1 MLVVENI
8 AYVANVGDSRAIL
21 SKNSG
26 KEFVELSID
35 HRPER
40 NTEQERI
47 TQNGGHIYQTQST
60 ANVPDKN
67 GKLVSQVILGPLRVF
82 PGRLSVSRT
91 FGDIE
96 AKIPKYGGNPN
107 VVIADP
113 EIKTFKIDT
122 TSDFVVLACDGIF
135 EKLTSHDAAQ

>member
-21 SKNSG
+21 SKSSG